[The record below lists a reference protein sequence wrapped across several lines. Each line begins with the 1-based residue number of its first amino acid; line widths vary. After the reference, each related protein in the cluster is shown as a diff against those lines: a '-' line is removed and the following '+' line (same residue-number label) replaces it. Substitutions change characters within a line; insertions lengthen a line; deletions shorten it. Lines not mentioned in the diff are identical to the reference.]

1 MPANSSAAVR
11 RHFHASRHA
20 PLSPA
25 THFPNIGTDMFQN
38 NDIFPS
44 LGSLSFAGRPI
55 RFTNTPGLTTHAPA
69 KKIRSFIAKL
79 LG

>member
-1 MPANSSAAVR
+1 
-11 RHFHASRHA
+11 
-20 PLSPA
+20 
-25 THFPNIGTDMFQN
+25 MFQN